1 MMEWGAIQTIETA
14 TRANKGCQR
23 KEWQVLLWP
32 IRKKVSRPS
41 GGVSGD
47 D

>member
-32 IRKKVSRPS
+32 IRKKGLQAVWGCV
-41 GGVSGD
+41 GG
-47 D
+47 